1 MTPQEAIRKDRGDTM
16 RSWREELKYSQS
28 KMAYTI
34 GEFPS
39 GYSRMERGL
48 IDNKRAFLKMRELHE
63 AMSKDKV

>member
-1 MTPQEAIRKDRGDTM
+1 MTPQEAIRKDRGETM
-16 RSWREELKYSQS
+16 RYWREELKYSQS

-34 GEFPS
+34 GELPS

-63 AMSKDKV
+63 AIGKDE